1 MLLLLSLSRH
11 KHNTDGVVVV
21 TTGGEDNRAHRP
33 TKEGMD
39 GVVGLTSVLPELLPM
54 VPPMEVEQI
63 TGI

>member
-1 MLLLLSLSRH
+1 M
-11 KHNTDGVVVV
+11 VV